1 MAKERLRKYYDGT
14 AIEFN
19 VRQILNNKY
28 YNIFM
33 NLIQIDG
40 MDHDT
45 LDYTLKKLYH
55 NGTICAFNL
64 KNYGAVVSDYAP
76 MNFGLYGLPNQL
88 SLINTYNVPN
98 FPKTATSGVDCVI
111 GYLKRGHEPIERVV
125 KFYVDKLAQLY
136 MSLYI
141 NIETSKLPFIIGTSV
156 DDKDAINEFIAK
168 LYSND
173 LAIFMPSEYINQIK
187 VLNTGGAY
195 IVDKIWAQ
203 ILNTESE
210 LLTQLGIDA
219 NALNLNRITADQS
232 NANNALINNY
242 REGFKYELTAFCDK
256 CNEIL
261 GTNWHAHIV
270 GEEVLSIHEEE
281 SFEEDKGDE
290 E

>member
-1 MAKERLRKYYDGT
+1 MAKERLRKYYDG
-14 AIEFN
+14 AEIEFSI
-19 VRQILNNKY
+19 RQVLNNKY

-45 LDYTLKKLYH
+45 LDYLLKKLYH

-64 KNYGAVVSDYAP
+64 KNYGVVVSDYAP
-76 MNFGLYGLPNQL
+76 MNFGLYGLPVNV

-136 MSLYI
+136 MALYI

-156 DDKDAINEFIAK
+156 DDKDAINEFISK

-173 LAIFMPSEYINQIK
+173 LAIFLPSEYINQIK

-256 CNEIL
+256 CNEVL
-261 GTNWHAHIV
+261 GTNWHARIV
-270 GEEVLSIHEEE
+270 GEEVLSIHEDAELME
-281 SFEEDKGDE
+281 GDE

>member
-1 MAKERLRKYYDGT
+1 MAKERIRKYYDGT
-14 AIEFN
+14 AIEFS
-19 VRQILNNKY
+19 VRQVLNNKY

-45 LDYTLKKLYH
+45 LDYLLKKLYH

-64 KNYGAVVSDYAP
+64 KNYGAVLTDYAP

-88 SLINTYNVPN
+88 CIINTYNVPN

-111 GYLKRGHEPIERVV
+111 GYLKRGHEPIERIV

-141 NIETSKLPFIIGTSV
+141 NIETSKLPFIIGTSI
-156 DDKDAINEFIAK
+156 DDKDAINEFISK

-173 LAIFMPSEYINQIK
+173 LAIFLPSEYINQIK

-195 IVDKIWAQ
+195 IVDKIWTQ

-210 LLTQLGIDA
+210 LLAQLGIDA
-219 NALNLNRITADQS
+219 NSLNLNRITADQS
-232 NANNALINNY
+232 NANNALINNF
-242 REGFKYELTAFCDK
+242 REGYKYELNAFCDK

-261 GTNWHAHIV
+261 GTDWHARIV
-270 GEEVLSIHEEE
+270 GEEVLSIHEDGKIIEE
-281 SFEEDKGDE
+281 EGEEE
-290 E
+290 

>member
-14 AIEFN
+14 QIEFQ
-19 VRQILNNKY
+19 VRQVLNNKY
-28 YNIFM
+28 FNIFM

-45 LDYTLKKLYH
+45 LDYTLKALYH
-55 NGTICAFNL
+55 NGKVCAFNL
-64 KNYGAVVSDYAP
+64 KDYGAVVTDFAP
-76 MNFGLYGLPNQL
+76 IDFGLYNLPSQV
-88 SLINTYNVPN
+88 SIINTYNVPG

-111 GYLKRGHEPIERVV
+111 GYLKRGHEPLERVV

-173 LAIFMPSEYINQIK
+173 LAIFLPTEYINQIK

-195 IVDKIWAQ
+195 IVDKIWTQ

-210 LLTQLGIDA
+210 LLVQLGIDS
-219 NALNLNRITADQS
+219 NSLNLSRITADQS
-232 NANNALINNY
+232 NANNALINNF
-242 REGFKYELTAFCDK
+242 REGYKYELNAFCDK
-256 CNEIL
+256 CNEVL
-261 GTNWHAHIV
+261 KTNWTPKIV
-270 GEEVLSIHEEE
+270 GEEVLSIHEEG
-281 SFEEDKGDE
+281 EEIKEGDVE
-290 E
+290 

>member
-1 MAKERLRKYYDGT
+1 MAKERLRKYYDG
-14 AIEFN
+14 AEIEFS
-19 VRQILNNKY
+19 VRQVLNNKY

-45 LDYTLKKLYH
+45 LDYLLKKLYH

-64 KNYGAVVSDYAP
+64 KNYGVVVSDYAP
-76 MNFGLYGLPNQL
+76 MNFGLYGLPVNV

-136 MSLYI
+136 MALYI

-156 DDKDAINEFIAK
+156 DDKDAINEFISK

-173 LAIFMPSEYINQIK
+173 LAIFLPSEYINQIK

-256 CNEIL
+256 CNEVL
-261 GTNWHAHIV
+261 GTNWHARIV
-270 GEEVLSIHEEE
+270 GEEVLSIHEDAELM
-281 SFEEDKGDE
+281 KGDE